1 VKRLESIGDVG
12 FCGSIQEKQPL
23 GFANRFR
30 PTYALA
36 IEGHP
41 SDALCPGYNGLEEI
55 ADVRSE
61 TSRQSLRLGIAEG
74 LSSGKQQFGRKHLA
88 ARVPVAGN

>member
-1 VKRLESIGDVG
+1 VKRLESIGNVG
-12 FCGSIQEKQPL
+12 FCGSIQEKRPL
-23 GFANRFR
+23 GCARRFR

-41 SDALCPGYNGLEEI
+41 SDTLCPRLN
-55 ADVRSE
+55 ADLKRQL
-61 TSRQSLRLGIAEG
+61 TSFGNLAALGIAEG

-88 ARVPVAGN
+88 DRVPVAGN